1 MNRIKVKGNFSV
13 EELKE
18 RMISSKDMAERKRWQ
33 ALYLAKTGKYT
44 VKEIAD
50 IIKVSVYTIN
60 KWVYNFN
67 HKGEEGIKSHKKGG
81 NHSSFLS
88 WQEEK
93 DFLAELKRKA
103 ESGILLTVKNIK
115 AELEKKLGHTVS
127 KDYPYDLL
135 HRHKWQKTVYQS
147 KKTKQN
153 NKEQ

>member
-60 KWVYNFN
+60 KWVYNFK
-67 HKGEEGIKSHKKGG
+67 HKGVEGIKSHKRG
-81 NHSSFLS
+81 
-88 WQEEK
+88 
-93 DFLAELKRKA
+93 
-103 ESGILLTVKNIK
+103 
-115 AELEKKLGHTVS
+115 
-127 KDYPYDLL
+127 
-135 HRHKWQKTVYQS
+135 
-147 KKTKQN
+147 
-153 NKEQ
+153 